1 MKLAVSFI
9 LFALISG
16 TALADDTAR
25 NQKIAEIIKAQGV
38 YQQFDDLIQQSKV
51 STNKFLD
58 ESYRKILNDL
68 NAANARSNPKFEA
81 AFRRFSDKAANL
93 WTADDLLAVW
103 TKNYGRNLSDS
114 ELDQIL
120 AYYQSPVGR
129 KDVAA
134 QQSALAGL
142 SRALTSESQARLA
155 PHVRALTD
163 ELKSIIAQE
172 QAAVKSR

>member
-1 MKLAVSFI
+1 MKFTLSLI
-9 LFALISG
+9 LIVLTAS

-25 NQKIAEIIKAQGV
+25 NRKIADIVKAQGV

-51 STNKFLD
+51 STGKFLD

-68 NAANARSNPKFEA
+68 NAPNARSNPKFEA

-120 AYYQSPVGR
+120 AYYQSPLGR
-129 KDVAA
+129 KDIAA
-134 QQSALAGL
+134 QQAALAGL

-155 PHVRALTD
+155 PHIKALTD

-172 QAAVKSR
+172 QAATKSR

>member
-1 MKLAVSFI
+1 MKLAVSII
-9 LFALISG
+9 LLALISG
-16 TALADDTAR
+16 TALADDAAR
-25 NQKIAEIIKAQGV
+25 NQKIAEIVKAQGV

-51 STNKFLD
+51 STGKFMD

-68 NAANARSNPKFEA
+68 GVPSGRSNPKFDA
-81 AFRRFSDKAANL
+81 AYKRFTDKVANL

-103 TKNYGRNLSDS
+103 TKHYGRNLSDG

-120 AYYQSPVGR
+120 AYYRSPVGR

-134 QQSALAGL
+134 QQAALAGL

-155 PHVRALTD
+155 PHIRALTD

-172 QAAVKSR
+172 QAAKRP